1 VDGHGRRAAPAPLVT
16 AASLVALEA
25 LVMLGLAVAELAS
38 TEGGRLLLGLTT
50 TLFFLLYGVLLLLS
64 AWLVTRGVGWTRGPI
79 LLAQLIQL
87 GLAWSIRDVV
97 GAGVL
102 AALVVVSLVVLAGML
117 HPASLHFLLVDS
129 EPDHGADHGA
139 DPGSDPRD

>member
-16 AASLVALEA
+16 AASVVAVEA

-50 TLFFLLYGVLLLLS
+50 TLFFLLYGVLLLVC
-64 AWLVTRGVGWTRGPI
+64 AWLVVRGVGWTRGPI
-79 LLAQLIQL
+79 LLAQLLQL
-87 GLAWSIRDVV
+87 GIAWSIRDVV

-102 AALVVVSLVVLAGML
+102 VVLVVVSGVVLAGML
-117 HPASLHFLLVDS
+117 HPASLRFLLADATAGD
-129 EPDHGADHGA
+129 EDPDRAG
-139 DPGSDPRD
+139 